1 MAKARVTINP
11 IYKGGAGGYTFYERG
26 GEQVMRQRKNNSNYG
41 ESASRT
47 LAQMYRRIRWGN
59 LVNTFKAMKS
69 WQSKAYDSKLATQ
82 TDYNIFVSLNVNSA
96 TVGSTKAMNQSGA
109 AIWEAYQVSRGSVPP
124 VANSVDT
131 AASQY
136 VTDIKLSITLGA
148 STTVG
153 ALAADIIANNPQ
165 FAAGDNVAFSL
176 FRNWQS
182 SGSKFP
188 YAASQYSEITLDT
201 ASTQL
206 VTAVPVIGSRIVKSA
221 GGFLALSFTSTPAT
235 DTAHEVGFV
244 CIHTRRTASVLTVSS
259 QSIVMSDESFVSQ
272 YSGAEWDLFCIETYG
287 ITEEAPLEPSFKRA
301 TIESITANG
310 SLIVDGAVLI
320 DQQVIRVVG
329 QNLYAPNFRF
339 VAGGVEYTP
348 LAVGDGYVEFIL
360 TAAGSFSVYLNGS
373 LYIQF
378 SVDGIYPPSVMTGY
392 VDTWLSPVPTYSSQ
406 QKNSGSTN
414 SYCVNSHTLVDD
426 DFPYYRLAV
435 RFTDLEGIVES
446 DFDAVN
452 GSISNFSLSED
463 QSWAVMTL
471 EPVDRAAVTH
481 CSYKG
486 FIFFVGN
493 Y

>member
-131 AASQY
+131 AASHY
-136 VTDIKLSITLGA
+136 VTDIKLTITLGA

-153 ALAADIIANNPQ
+153 ALSADIVANNPQ

-182 SGSKFP
+182 AGSKFP

-206 VTAVPVIGSRIVKSA
+206 VSAVPVIGSRIVKTA
-221 GGFLALSFTSTPAT
+221 GGFLALSFTSTPSS

-259 QSIVMSDESFVSQ
+259 QNIVMSDDSFVSQ

-287 ITEEAPLEPSFKRA
+287 LTEEAPLEPSFNKA

-310 SLIVDGAVLI
+310 SPIVDGAVLI

-373 LYIQF
+373 LYLQF
-378 SVDGIYPPSVMTGY
+378 SVDGVYPPSELSGVVRAYLSSRPQGESAQTEAEVVEDGCLNYRHMVR
-392 VDTWLSPVPTYSSQ
+392 VDLAWFRLVYFFNEGFTPTEDDIV
-406 QKNSGSTN
+406 G
-414 SYCVNSHTLVDD
+414 VNCT
-426 DFPYYRLAV
+426 
-435 RFTDLEGIVES
+435 
-446 DFDAVN
+446 FDAWTFTESSKGAGV
-452 GSISNFSLSED
+452 GVQPIDPS
-463 QSWAVMTL
+463 QVCY
-471 EPVDRAAVTH
+471 VT
-481 CSYKG
+481 YKG
-486 FIFFVGN
+486 FIIFVGN